1 MDTKEDDSE
10 YIPATVPI
18 VVGCVLAAM
27 VLVVI
32 VAYFVGRSRQ
42 KKKAK
47 NLSANDLTG
56 GGESIE
62 IGIQNPDAKSTGSSD
77 TDWPW
82 RKKIIG
88 LGIIIGM
95 WEEGIKGFSTW
106 VK

>member
-1 MDTKEDDSE
+1 MGMVDDYMTEDED

-18 VVGCVLAAM
+18 VVGCVLAGM

-47 NLSANDLTG
+47 NATPSSPE

-62 IGIQNPDAKSTGSSD
+62 IGIQNPAAKTVDTSD
-77 TDWPW
+77 SD
-82 RKKIIG
+82 
-88 LGIIIGM
+88 
-95 WEEGIKGFSTW
+95 
-106 VK
+106 